1 MDGTT
6 TMQGTEQEVQNTAT
20 ETQGQQ
26 TAESTPEKVSTLQKF
41 IDGLFGGGKKA
52 EGAEPEKKDGDPVAE
67 KAEEEKSFTQADV
80 DAAIEAAKQ
89 QWLDEAAEAERVKKL
104 TPEEKTKEEQEKK
117 DSEIASLRSQLLQKE
132 LRESATKSL
141 ETDGF
146 PVGLADVLDY
156 SSKERMEETLKNT
169 TKLSK
174 KLDITDFKQGDVT
187 LKVRSLDGIHPL
199 IPVSSDRMKTEY
211 LFKDGVTSGQE
222 AGGFAPTEN
231 SKSINWI
238 ITPRKAPIAV
248 SKTDKMRIFD
258 PETNQKARAW
268 AMDYRKFHDI
278 WIPARKVEQC
288 FVNVKEELA

>member
-52 EGAEPEKKDGDPVAE
+52 EGAEPEKKDGDPAAE

-80 DAAIEAAKQ
+80 DAAIEAAK
-89 QWLDEAAEAERVKKL
+89 ERVKKL
-104 TPEEKTKEEQEKK
+104 TPEEKAKEEQEKK

-169 TKLSK
+169 TK
-174 KLDITDFKQGDVT
+174 V
-187 LKVRSLDGIHPL
+187 
-199 IPVSSDRMKTEY
+199 
-211 LFKDGVTSGQE
+211 FKDSLAVAIQSRLKGKTPEGL
-222 AGGFAPTEN
+222 GGAASAEN
-231 SKSINWI
+231 LL
-238 ITPRKAPIAV
+238 RDQIA
-248 SKTDKMRIFD
+248 R
-258 PETNQKARAW
+258 
-268 AMDYRKFHDI
+268 
-278 WIPARKVEQC
+278 
-288 FVNVKEELA
+288 NVRGL

>member
-52 EGAEPEKKDGDPVAE
+52 EGAEPEKKDGDP
-67 KAEEEKSFTQADV
+67 
-80 DAAIEAAKQ
+80 
-89 QWLDEAAEAERVKKL
+89 
-104 TPEEKTKEEQEKK
+104 PEEKAKEEQEKK

-169 TKLSK
+169 TK
-174 KLDITDFKQGDVT
+174 V
-187 LKVRSLDGIHPL
+187 
-199 IPVSSDRMKTEY
+199 
-211 LFKDGVTSGQE
+211 FKDSLAVAIQSRLKGKTPEGL
-222 AGGFAPTEN
+222 GGAASAEN
-231 SKSINWI
+231 LL
-238 ITPRKAPIAV
+238 RDQIA
-248 SKTDKMRIFD
+248 R
-258 PETNQKARAW
+258 
-268 AMDYRKFHDI
+268 
-278 WIPARKVEQC
+278 
-288 FVNVKEELA
+288 NVRGL

>member
-52 EGAEPEKKDGDPVAE
+52 EGAEPEKKDGDPAAE

-104 TPEEKTKEEQEKK
+104 TPEEKAKEEQEKK

-156 SSKERMEETLKNT
+156 SSKERMEERL
-169 TKLSK
+169 LFECSK
-174 KLDITDFKQGDVT
+174 
-187 LKVRSLDGIHPL
+187 
-199 IPVSSDRMKTEY
+199 
-211 LFKDGVTSGQE
+211 GV
-222 AGGFAPTEN
+222 
-231 SKSINWI
+231 
-238 ITPRKAPIAV
+238 
-248 SKTDKMRIFD
+248 
-258 PETNQKARAW
+258 
-268 AMDYRKFHDI
+268 
-278 WIPARKVEQC
+278 
-288 FVNVKEELA
+288 

>member
-26 TAESTPEKVSTLQKF
+26 TAEKVSTLQKF

-52 EGAEPEKKDGDPVAE
+52 EGTEPEKKDGDPAAE

-104 TPEEKTKEEQEKK
+104 TPEEKAKEEQEKK

-156 SSKERMEETLKNT
+156 SSKERMEEVTAFITEKHEQEPRFR
-169 TKLSK
+169 
-174 KLDITDFKQGDVT
+174 DI
-187 LKVRSLDGIHPL
+187 
-199 IPVSSDRMKTEY
+199 
-211 LFKDGVTSGQE
+211 
-222 AGGFAPTEN
+222 
-231 SKSINWI
+231 
-238 ITPRKAPIAV
+238 
-248 SKTDKMRIFD
+248 
-258 PETNQKARAW
+258 
-268 AMDYRKFHDI
+268 
-278 WIPARKVEQC
+278 
-288 FVNVKEELA
+288 EE